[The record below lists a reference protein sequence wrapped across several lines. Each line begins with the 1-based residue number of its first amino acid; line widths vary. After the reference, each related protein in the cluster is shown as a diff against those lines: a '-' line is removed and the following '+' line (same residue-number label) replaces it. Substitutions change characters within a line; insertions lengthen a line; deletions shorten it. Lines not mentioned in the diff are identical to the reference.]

1 MGDESGVRVLVVD
14 DDGASLEA
22 TRTMLSV
29 SGYDV
34 RGANNG
40 AVGLEEVLTF
50 RPEVVVFDFWMPVAD
65 GRELLQGIREV
76 ARGRLGLVAMS
87 GTPEVEDWCTR
98 VGVSQFVRKPF
109 ARPELV
115 EAVKRALDEARTASV
130 RSRVPSS
137 MPTARRLRV
146 DRAVMVVGPR
156 EAVRPIRNGLREG
169 ERPMQV
175 AVVEGVDDAVRA
187 LNSFMLDA
195 IAVCDSSDDA
205 QLPELIAEATA
216 RGLPL
221 VLNRPS
227 MSDVSSS
234 RVHVAVSDDPEV
246 VIGLIHELV
255 AKPRARE

>member
-1 MGDESGVRVLVVD
+1 MGDESEVRVLVVD

-22 TRTMLSV
+22 TRTMLHL

-76 ARGRLGLVAMS
+76 ARGRLALVAMS
-87 GTPEVEDWCTR
+87 GTPEVEDWCAR

-109 ARPELV
+109 ERSTLV
-115 EAVKRALDEARTASV
+115 EAVRRALDEARTVSV

-137 MPTARRLRV
+137 MPAAHRLRV

-169 ERPMQV
+169 QRPMQV

-195 IAVCDSSDDA
+195 IAVCDASDDA
-205 QLPELIAEATA
+205 MLPDLVAEATV

-227 MSDVSSS
+227 SSEFTSS
-234 RVHVAVSDDPEV
+234 RLHVAQSADPDVVISLIQEV
-246 VIGLIHELV
+246 VSR
-255 AKPRARE
+255 PRDR

>member
-1 MGDESGVRVLVVD
+1 MGEESAVRVLVVD
-14 DDGASLEA
+14 DDGPSLEA
-22 TRTMLSV
+22 TQTMLSL

-34 RGANNG
+34 RVANNG

-87 GTPEVEDWCTR
+87 GTPEVEDWSIR
-98 VGVSQFVRKPF
+98 VGVNQFVRKPF
-109 ARPELV
+109 ERDTLV
-115 EAVKRALDEARTASV
+115 DAVKQALDEARTASV
-130 RSRVPSS
+130 RSRIPSS
-137 MPTARRLRV
+137 MPAAHRLRV
-146 DRAVMVVGPR
+146 DRAVMVVGSR

-195 IAVCDSSDDA
+195 IAVCDASDDHG
-205 QLPELIAEATA
+205 LPELIAEASA

-227 MSDVSSS
+227 SSDLSGA
-234 RVHVAVSDDPEV
+234 RVHVATSDDPEV
-246 VIGLIHELV
+246 VIGLIQELV
-255 AKPRARE
+255 AKPRPR

>member
-1 MGDESGVRVLVVD
+1 MGDDTEVRVLVVD
-14 DDGASLEA
+14 DDSPSLEA

-29 SGYDV
+29 AGFRV

-40 AVGLEEVLTF
+40 AVGLEEVLTY
-50 RPEVVVFDFWMPVAD
+50 RPDVVVFDFWMPVAD

-87 GTPEVEDWCTR
+87 GTPEVEDWCAR

-109 ARPELV
+109 ARADIV
-115 EAVKRALDEARTASV
+115 GAVQRALDEARTVSV

-137 MPTARRLRV
+137 MPTAHRLRV

-175 AVVEGVDDAVRA
+175 AVVEGVDDAIRA

-195 IAVCDSSDDA
+195 IAVCDSSDHE
-205 QLPELIAEATA
+205 QLAELSAEASV

-221 VLNRPS
+221 ILDRPS
-227 MSDVSSS
+227 SVSGEG
-234 RVHVAVSDDPEV
+234 VHVADSMDPEV
-246 VIGLIHELV
+246 VIELIHKVV
-255 AKPRARE
+255 ARPRAS